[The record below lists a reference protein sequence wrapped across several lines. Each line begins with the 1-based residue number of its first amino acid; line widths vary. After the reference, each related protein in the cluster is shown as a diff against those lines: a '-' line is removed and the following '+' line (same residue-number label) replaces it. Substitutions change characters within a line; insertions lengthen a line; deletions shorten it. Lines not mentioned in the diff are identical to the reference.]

1 MGKYKPRYE
10 LSDSEWDSIK
20 NLLPP
25 EHIGQGRPSKPN
37 RDTLNGIL
45 WVAKSGAAWRDLP
58 ERYGS
63 WGTVYSKFKKWSD
76 AGVFQKMFDA
86 LNLDADMQ
94 ELSLDS
100 SCVKA
105 HQASAGAKKGL

>member
-45 WVAKSGAAWRDLP
+45 WVAKSGR
-58 ERYGS
+58 
-63 WGTVYSKFKKWSD
+63 
-76 AGVFQKMFDA
+76 
-86 LNLDADMQ
+86 
-94 ELSLDS
+94 
-100 SCVKA
+100 
-105 HQASAGAKKGL
+105 